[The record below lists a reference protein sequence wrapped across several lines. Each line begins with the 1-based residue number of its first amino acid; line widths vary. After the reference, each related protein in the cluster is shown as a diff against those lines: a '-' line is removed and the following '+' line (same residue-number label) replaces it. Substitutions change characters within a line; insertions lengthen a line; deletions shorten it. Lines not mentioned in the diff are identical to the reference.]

1 MVARFFGTYEHTV
14 DAKGRVILPVRYR
27 ASFDQGGYLT
37 QNLDGCLAL
46 WTPEEFEIRMQEQQ
60 DREAAGRAQRHQARI
75 FASNCFQ
82 VEIDRQGRLAIPAH
96 LREFAGL
103 QENVLV
109 KGIINRVELWDPIRW
124 EEKVRPEEQRLAE
137 GLDD

>member
-1 MVARFFGTYEHTV
+1 MVARFFGTYEHTL
-14 DAKGRVILPVRYR
+14 DAKGRVILPVRFR
-27 ASFDQGGYLT
+27 AAFDQGGYLN
-37 QNLDGCLAL
+37 QGQDGCLAL
-46 WTPEEFEIRMQEQQ
+46 WTPDEFEIRMQEQQ
-60 DREAAGRAQRHQARI
+60 ERESSGRSQRQQARI

-82 VEIDRQGRLAIPAH
+82 VEIDRQGRLPIPAH

-124 EEKVRPEEQRLAE
+124 DEKVRPEEQRLAE
-137 GLDD
+137 GLAD